1 MALER
6 KTSNPTEKELR
17 EIETK
22 KEIEF
27 DNNQVLNLKLH
38 ERCWVRHIQK
48 DVLRVQSG
56 WIYGD
61 WDNNNDIVFNSVF
74 VLDTRN

>member
-6 KTSNPTEKELR
+6 KTSNPTEKELK

-38 ERCWVRHIQK
+38 ER
-48 DVLRVQSG
+48 
-56 WIYGD
+56 
-61 WDNNNDIVFNSVF
+61 
-74 VLDTRN
+74 